1 MRYFKWVSAIQ
12 LDRWADTNDAKSRLP
27 ELLRRLVHGTLEPS
41 DLEHV
46 DFPSGEETHRP
57 GYDGVTKAK
66 HGNAKVPEGIT
77 YWEIGADAGVKKKLD
92 GDYEKRAEERGDG
105 DFTKVSYIA
114 VTPRDYQKKK
124 EWSED
129 KNALKQ
135 WKEVRVYDSD
145 DLEQWLEM
153 APGVAL
159 WLARYVSTSP
169 EGLVDLSTHWENLQA
184 SLKKALPAAA
194 LLVNRQTAIEGFKQW
209 LNGSPSVLTVA
220 CQSPREVVDVFAAW
234 VSSLP
239 EAEQAPV
246 ASRGIIVE
254 RADVWRDLAQSEQ
267 RLILICAEQLD
278 IDEAAIAEACR
289 KGHHVL
295 LPASSIQTQGG
306 GVLRLERLDRY
317 ELEKVLRAAGLSE
330 QESFSLA
337 QKSGGSFSVL
347 KRQFSSLPIISK
359 PKWGQGQE
367 AGELAPLLLCGAWQD
382 TCAADQDIVGKIA
395 GGAYAEARKIV
406 SRWHSEPDAPVR
418 WVNGVWEF
426 LSPLD
431 AWSFL
436 HIAVSPNQ
444 LDAVEKAACEVLGVD
459 DPRLELPPDE
469 RWLANIHGKKLDHSD
484 PLRRSLAQTLALL
497 ATRSNANE
505 VTDLVSLQTRVN
517 RVVGAILPEGASW
530 KRWASLGTLLPL
542 IAEAAPETFLGAVES
557 GLQGAQPELARLFN
571 EERGGITGR
580 AEHTGLLWALE
591 RLAWSPELLPRV
603 SIVLAK
609 LDEHDPGGRWL
620 NRPNASLRDIF
631 FSWMPH
637 TAANLEQR
645 LDVLK
650 LLLERH
656 PNSGWN
662 LIIGL
667 LPSAT
672 DTIMEHHTPEWRF
685 WAEQWKRGITHAEY
699 WSTVDALTGLVLS
712 TAERSPE
719 RWIELLPLISN
730 FPEEYLTRAV
740 DALEQAAHGK
750 LSEDLRQ
757 KLWTVLREE
766 TQRHRYFSDAG
777 WAFPVEVTTRL
788 EGLRDELQPKDAV
801 ELAVPVFHAGFDMT
815 GHKSLSWEEQE
826 KLRQQHRL
834 EAVRGVLASSGFDG
848 ILRLARSA
856 KQPYAVGAVLAEAT
870 GSEHESRIL
879 PSLLCSNE
887 KPIEQFAGNFAAY
900 RIYQAGRD
908 WAERLPVVNWRME
921 EAAALATQMPFDCRT
936 WDFVRGLGEPV
947 EKEYW
952 RRTRNYRSGLSAD
965 EVEQAARKLMAA
977 GRPLSAIELLA
988 MTADQ
993 PGRVKPILQ
1002 LELLETAMGVRPEE
1016 GKSPLGAHYI
1026 ETLLKQLQAA
1036 PDVDETRLARL
1047 EWQFL
1052 PILGPHTLQ
1061 PETLHKLL
1069 ARDPSFFVELLTLI
1083 YAPHRRSDEGE
1094 PRGDDTKPD
1103 EFKRSQAQRA
1113 WRLLH
1118 EWQRVPGPKD
1128 DGTVDNAQLREW
1140 NHPVPEKAA
1149 AAERL
1154 EVCDVT
1160 VGGVFAHASGEP
1172 DGSWPCIPV
1181 RAILEEIE
1189 SPKLENGFA
1198 IGIYNKRGVTSR
1210 SRREGGRQE
1219 RELADKYETYAKAC
1233 RSQYPRTSAILM
1245 RVRDGYLD
1253 DAKREDAEAKAE
1265 D

>member
-1 MRYFKWVSAIQ
+1 
-12 LDRWADTNDAKSRLP
+12 
-27 ELLRRLVHGTLEPS
+27 
-41 DLEHV
+41 LEHT
-46 DFPSGEETHRP
+46 DFPAGEETHRP
-57 GYDGVTKAK
+57 GYDGVTKTK
-66 HGNAKVPEGIT
+66 RGNAKVPEGIT
-77 YWEIGADAGVKKKLD
+77 YWEMGANVGVKAKQD
-92 GDYEKRAEERGDG
+92 RDYENRVKERGGG
-105 DFTKVSYIA
+105 DFSKVSYIA

-124 EWSED
+124 EWSEE
-129 KNALKQ
+129 KGALKQ

-169 EGLVDLSTHWENLQA
+169 EGLADLSTHWENLQA
-184 SLKKALPAAA
+184 SLKKALPAVV

-209 LNGSPSVLTVA
+209 LNGPPSVLTVP

-234 VSSLP
+234 VSSLA

-254 RADVWRDLAQSEQ
+254 KADVWRELVQSEQ

-278 IDEAAIAEACR
+278 IDEAGIAEACR
-289 KGHHVL
+289 NGHHVL
-295 LPASSIQTQGG
+295 LPASSIQTQSGG
-306 GVLRLERLDRY
+306 TLRLERLDRY
-317 ELEKVLRAAGLSE
+317 ELEKALRAAGLSE
-330 QESFSLA
+330 QESFLLA
-337 QKSGGSFSVL
+337 QQSGGSFSVL
-347 KRQFSSLPIISK
+347 KRQFSSVPIISK
-359 PKWGQGQE
+359 PKWGQGRE
-367 AGELAPLLLCGAWQD
+367 AEELAPLLLCGAWQD
-382 TCAADQDIVGKIA
+382 TCVADQAIVGKLA
-395 GGAYAEARKIV
+395 GGPYAEARKIV
-406 SRWHSEPDAPVR
+406 NRWHSEPDAPVR

-436 HIAVSPNQ
+436 HVAISPNQ
-444 LDAVEKAACEVLGVD
+444 LDAFEEAAREVLGVD

-469 RWLANIHGKKLDHSD
+469 RWLANIHGKKFEHSA
-484 PLRRSLAQTLALL
+484 PLRQGLAQTLALL
-497 ATRSNANE
+497 ATRNNANE
-505 VTDLVSLQTRVN
+505 ITDMVSLQTRVN

-530 KRWASLGTLLPL
+530 RRWASLGNLLPL
-542 IAEAAPETFLGAVES
+542 LAEAAPETFLGAIES
-557 GLQGAQPELARLFN
+557 GLRGAQPELPRLFT
-571 EERGGITGR
+571 EERGGLTGH

-620 NRPNASLRDIF
+620 NRPNASLHDIF

-650 LLLERH
+650 LLVERH
-656 PNSGWN
+656 PNPGWN
-662 LIIGL
+662 LIVAL

-672 DTIMEHHTPEWRF
+672 DIIIEHHTPEWRY
-685 WAEQWKRGITHAEY
+685 WAERWKRGITHAEY
-699 WSTVDALTGLVLS
+699 WRTADVLTTLVLS

-719 RWIELLPLISN
+719 RWIELLPLISRL
-730 FPEEYLTRAV
+730 PEEYLGRVV
-740 DALEQAAHGK
+740 DAFEQAVHGK

-757 KLWTVLREE
+757 KLWTILREE
-766 TQRHRYFSDAG
+766 TQRHRYFSDAE
-777 WAFPVEVTTRL
+777 WAFPAELTTRL
-788 EGLRDELQPKDAV
+788 EALRDELQPRDAV
-801 ELAVPVFHAGFDMT
+801 ELAVPVFHTGFDMT
-815 GHKSLSWEEQE
+815 GHKSLPWEEQE
-826 KLRQQHRL
+826 KLRHQRRL
-834 EAVRGVLASSGFDG
+834 EAVRTVLASSGFDG
-848 ILRLARSA
+848 ILRLARRA
-856 KQPYAVGAVLAEAT
+856 NQPYAVGAILAEAT
-870 GSEHESRIL
+870 GREYEPHIL
-879 PSLLCSNE
+879 PSLLRSTE
-887 KPIEQFAGNFAAY
+887 KPIEQFAGNFAAC
-900 RIYQAGRD
+900 RVYQAGRD
-908 WAERLPVVNWRME
+908 WAESLPLATWPAE
-921 EAAALATQMPFDCRT
+921 QAAAFAIQMPFDHRT
-936 WDFVRGLGEPV
+936 WDFVGGLGEPV
-947 EKEYW
+947 ENEYW
-952 RRTRNYRSGLSAD
+952 RHTGIYRPGLTAD
-965 EVEQAARKLMAA
+965 EVERAVRKLMAV

-993 PGRVKPILQ
+993 PGRVKPTLQ
-1002 LELLETAMGVRPEE
+1002 LELLETAVGVRPEE
-1016 GKSPLGAHYI
+1016 RKSPLGAHYI
-1026 ETLLKQLQAA
+1026 ETLLKQLQCA

-1083 YAPHRRSDEGE
+1083 YRPHTRPSEE
-1094 PRGDDTKPD
+1094 ETQGDDANPD

-1118 EWQRVPGPKD
+1118 EWQRVPGTKD
-1128 DGTVDNAQLREW
+1128 DGTVDIGQLREW
-1140 NHPVPEKAA
+1140 IRAVREKAA
-1149 AAERL
+1149 AADRL
-1154 EVCDVT
+1154 EVCDRT
-1160 VGGVFAHASGEP
+1160 VGGVFAYAPGER

-1181 RAILEEIE
+1181 RTIFEEID

-1219 RELADKYETYAKAC
+1219 RELADKYEMYSKAC
-1233 RSQYPRTSAILM
+1233 RSQYPRTSAILA
-1245 RVRDGYLD
+1245 RVKDGYLD
-1253 DAKREDAEAKAE
+1253 DAKREDAQAEAE